1 MEKFLIVFEFIAV
14 SIAKYGDFVNMRYI
28 IFNALDLFYLI
39 LYNLIYD
46 IHKIMSNK
54 FNNRIHDLSQ
64 DIYKLIDEIDLL
76 KSKWVS
82 GAKLDPQVLDK
93 LKKSVLVTSTG
104 ASTRIEGSELSDED
118 VERLMRGLSIQKFKN
133 RDKQEVRGYFE
144 ILTNV
149 FESYKSIP
157 FSESTIKFFHRE
169 LLKYA
174 EKDTAHRGN
183 YKSTDNKVAMINSI
197 GEPTQILF
205 DTTSA
210 WLTPKEMQE
219 LVEWAQNAF
228 LEKKFH
234 PLLIIGNFI
243 VEFLL
248 IHPFADGNGRL
259 SRVLSNLLLLQH
271 GYEYMPYISQEK
283 LIEDNK
289 PEYYVAL
296 RQSQKTFKTN
306 NENIVPWLSFF
317 LKIILEQSKRA
328 IQLLSKEEVGK
339 LLSPQQQIVWNF
351 ILKSDNEITPLEIS
365 KTTNIPRP
373 TINQALVKLLR
384 LKWVEKIGLGR
395 GTRYKKR

>member
-1 MEKFLIVFEFIAV
+1 M
-14 SIAKYGDFVNMRYI
+14 N
-28 IFNALDLFYLI
+28 
-39 LYNLIYD
+39 
-46 IHKIMSNK
+46 NK
-54 FNNRIHDLSQ
+54 FNSRIQNLSQ
-64 DIYKLIDEIDLL
+64 DIYKIIDEIDLL

-82 GAKLDPQVLDK
+82 GAKLDQQVLGK

-118 VERLMRGLSIQKFKN
+118 VERVMRGLSIQKFKN
-133 RDKQEVRGYFE
+133 RDKQEVRGYYE

-149 FESYKSIP
+149 FEAFKSIP

-174 EKDTAHRGN
+174 EKDTVHRGN
-183 YKSTDNKVAMINSI
+183 YKSTDNKVAMINSD

-210 WLTPKEMQE
+210 WLTPKQMQE
-219 LVEWAQNAF
+219 LVEWTQNAF

-234 PLLIIGNFI
+234 KLVIIGNFL

-248 IHPFADGNGRL
+248 IHPFTDGNGRL
-259 SRVLSNLLLLQH
+259 SRILSNLLLLQH
-271 GYEYMPYISQEK
+271 GYEYIPYISQEK

-296 RQSQKTFKTN
+296 RQSQKTFRTDT
-306 NENIVPWLSFF
+306 ENIIPWLSFF

-328 IQLLSKEEVGK
+328 IQLLSEEEVGK
-339 LLSPQQQIVWNF
+339 LLSSQQQIVWDF
-351 ILKSDNEITPLEIS
+351 ILKSDTEITPLQIS
-365 KTTNIPRP
+365 EKTNIPRP
-373 TINQALVKLLR
+373 TINQVLVKLLR
-384 LKWVEKIGLGR
+384 LKWIERIGLGR
-395 GTRYKKR
+395 GTRYKRR

>member
-1 MEKFLIVFEFIAV
+1 MN
-14 SIAKYGDFVNMRYI
+14 D
-28 IFNALDLFYLI
+28 
-39 LYNLIYD
+39 
-46 IHKIMSNK
+46 K
-54 FNNRIHDLSQ
+54 FNQRIQNLPQ
-64 DIYKLIDEIDLL
+64 EIPKLIDEIDLL
-76 KSKWVS
+76 KSKWVY
-82 GAKLDPQVLDK
+82 GAKLDPQVLGK
-93 LKKSVLVTSTG
+93 LKKSVLVISTG

-118 VERLMRGLSIQKFKN
+118 VERVMRGISIQKFKN

-149 FESYKSIP
+149 FEAYKSIP

-174 EKDTAHRGN
+174 EKDTVRRGN
-183 YKSTDNKVAMINSI
+183 YKSTDNKMAMVNSD

-205 DTTSA
+205 DTTSSL
-210 WLTPKEMQE
+210 LTPKETQE
-219 LVEWAQNAF
+219 LVEWTQNAF
-228 LEKKFH
+228 LKKQFH
-234 PLLIIGNFI
+234 PLAIIGNFI

-296 RQSQKTFKTN
+296 RQSQKTFRTET
-306 NENIVPWLSFF
+306 ENIVPWLSFF
-317 LKIILEQSKRA
+317 FKIILEQSKRA
-328 IQLLSKEEVGK
+328 IQLLSEEEVGK
-339 LLSPQQQIVWNF
+339 LLSSQQQIIWNF
-351 ILKSDNEITPLEIS
+351 ISKAGVEITPLQIF
-365 KTTNIPRP
+365 KNTNIPRP

-384 LKWVEKIGLGR
+384 LKWIERIGLGR
-395 GTRYKKR
+395 GTRYKRR